1 MYAVVRTGGKQ
12 YRVAAEDKITV
23 ERLPGEAGDV
33 ITLDDVLMIGDGASL
48 QAGKGEVVHAE
59 ILEQIRGEK
68 VIIFKK
74 RRRHNYRRRNGHRQ
88 NLTVLQITAIGGAA
102 PAKQAAAKKQAPKTE
117 AATETKADGAP
128 ALDTS
133 NLSLISGVGPTIEK
147 KLRAAG
153 IKTWDDIAAWTEAD
167 IARWDEE
174 LKLRGRATR
183 EEWVEQAKELLAG
196 KPPRAKV
203 DQAEAASGKDQ

>member
-1 MYAVVRTGGKQ
+1 MMYAVVRTGGKQ
-12 YRVAAEDKITV
+12 YRVSADDKITV
-23 ERLPGEAGDV
+23 ERLPGEAGDT
-33 ITLDDVLMIGDGASL
+33 ITLEDVLMVGEGADL
-48 QAGKGEVVHAE
+48 KVGAGTPVHAQ
-59 ILEQIRGEK
+59 ILEQKRGDK
-68 VIIFKK
+68 IIVFKK

-88 NLTVLQITAIGGAA
+88 NLTVLQILAIGGAA
-102 PAKQAAAKKQAPKTE
+102 PKASAKKAAAAPAPAPAP
-117 AATETKADGAP
+117 AAKADAGG
-128 ALDTS
+128 LDAS

-153 IKTWDDIAAWTEAD
+153 IASWNDIAAWSEAD

-203 DQAEAASGKDQ
+203 DQAEAASGEDK